1 MRAVADRLSLP
12 AFLRQQLTDGFTAYL
27 DYLLLAAEGGLDM
40 RTTTPL
46 FLNSADQDA
55 PPEGAR
61 AITLDIGHDDLLRDP
76 EVHKLVTDLL
86 TGEHP
91 W

>member
-1 MRAVADRLSLP
+1 
-12 AFLRQQLTDGFTAYL
+12 
-27 DYLLLAAEGGLDM
+27 M

-46 FLNSADQDA
+46 FLCSAGYE
-55 PPEGAR
+55 PPVEGAR
-61 AITLDIGHDDLLRDP
+61 TIVLDIGHVDLLRAP
-76 EVHKLVTDLL
+76 EAHKLVADLL